1 LIWFGCPPPPFQKNI
16 YQRRCQ
22 ATSTKKLTSFRAFV
36 SEGKG
41 NEIFHFPEQKQKKK
55 TTTTTSGNPFSHSEN
70 PPRRFGLPPIMG
82 CAASTQEDDVATPAM
97 ARQRGETTTA
107 RPAAGQQRHSNTII
121 IGSRVANSADTVNN
135 TQRRATN
142 DDSDDDD
149 NSTRRGDESPV
160 VVSPSTGTTQQQQP
174 LLLQQQLAKKQLSP
188 LNGRTVCSV
197 ALVDALPRYTAP
209 TELERA
215 EIKSKIKQLRSH
227 HKHHHSITASQ
238 APPTVTTSVMDD
250 VMSPGG
256 VVLVAHSRPFTSL
269 DGLPH
274 HSTSTLA
281 PGGGQGLSTASALPR
296 PHRFEDDDV
305 VAMSDDVL
313 VDHPQHDEDTTRVV
327 PSMLVTPP
335 RNPQQQHRGGGDE
348 TELATTAA
356 QQIHFSDSSPL
367 QPFLQQQQ
375 LLGAAS
381 DAADCASPFS
391 RASSGGAR
399 DCSICLGPI
408 SGCSVVVMACLHTFH
423 YECAKVW
430 LSQHDGSCPDC
441 RTKVCVDS
449 FSYPHEIDGD
459 AEFAAAQ
466 QAGEDLQRRY
476 DDNVEQ
482 HDDGAASVG
491 RGDDAHELLHPA
503 LPTMAAIRAY

>member
-1 LIWFGCPPPPFQKNI
+1 
-16 YQRRCQ
+16 
-22 ATSTKKLTSFRAFV
+22 
-36 SEGKG
+36 
-41 NEIFHFPEQKQKKK
+41 
-55 TTTTTSGNPFSHSEN
+55 
-70 PPRRFGLPPIMG
+70 MG
-82 CAASTQEDDVATPAM
+82 CAASTQEDDVAVPAM
-97 ARQRGETTTA
+97 ARQRGDTTA
-107 RPAAGQQRHSNTII
+107 RPAAGQRHSTII
-121 IGSRVANSADTVNN
+121 IGNRAANSADAINNIN
-135 TQRRATN
+135 TQRRAT
-142 DDSDDDD
+142 SDDGDNDD
-149 NSTRRGDESPV
+149 NSTRRDESPLV
-160 VVSPSTGTTQQQQP
+160 DSPSTGTTQQP

-215 EIKSKIKQLRSH
+215 EIKSKMKQLRSN
-227 HKHHHSITASQ
+227 HKHHSITASQ
-238 APPTVTTSVMDD
+238 APPTAATSVTMDD

-269 DGLPH
+269 EGLPH
-274 HSTSTLA
+274 QSTSTLA
-281 PGGGQGLSTASALPR
+281 PGGAQGLSTASALPR

-305 VAMSDDVL
+305 VATSDDVL
-313 VDHPQHDEDTTRVV
+313 YHPQHDVDATRVV

-335 RNPQQQHRGGGDE
+335 RIPQQQQHRHGGGDGGGNE

-356 QQIHFSDSSPL
+356 QQIYLSDVSP
-367 QPFLQQQQ
+367 LQQQQ

-381 DAADCASPFS
+381 DADCASPFS

-449 FSYPHEIDGD
+449 FSYPREIDGD
-459 AEFAAAQ
+459 AEFAAEQ

-476 DDNVEQ
+476 DDDNVEQ
-482 HDDGAASVG
+482 HNDGAASVG
-491 RGDDAHELLHPA
+491 RVGDDADVSLHSAP
-503 LPTMAAIRAY
+503 PTIAAIRAY